1 MRCWHEAGFR
11 HHWRR
16 FAPAF
21 TGAPWHARLW
31 GVRNRAAIQN
41 WMPWH
46 ALTSSSASRMGS
58 VVSIKVALSL
68 RRSLEAEG
76 SILWLWPSARIGMSR
91 DEEWMW
97 CAWWDMK
104 NTKNTTDL
112 DVFFIH
118 QLLLLLLNPSELN
131 LKSCVFTWDPV
142 ILQSGGALQ
151 TTFDGLVGM
160 TRRGISSHVSSFGWA
175 QVQTAGSFHQL
186 LDWIVGESQRC
197 DFTTADVVAMELS
210 CNISAYYAQCLS
222 INLLWHVCHQWLP
235 IFGSD
240 HLIWSFLGVTT
251 RPCGQRMTEAPA
263 ASLLFASSR
272 GATWMAF
279 RSKANVSGCAG
290 RYCNILSILWYIHPH
305 GRDVWTCLHWSSPK
319 RSTVVKCFSRSCRG
333 QPWSYKRKG
342 LPRPCCRC
350 HCPGRHQIRS
360 HLAHVGHP
368 IVTWL
373 PMEAIFNC
381 YRGLPQKLPLRPVS
395 PPYKTLKWPTVVPWC
410 PMAQVGDG
418 QYSVLSSQSTPRRT
432 PRHFLHRSWVQLR
445 VQSAKKE
452 YWVLHTLQMTEA
464 KDKKYSFV
472 PGWPATFQVTTSHLT
487 PTLNATSR
495 YPRICLRPCLTTAPC
510 GGSPSVRT
518 SEGGAEWKWAW
529 RKSSFKN

>member
-46 ALTSSSASRMGS
+46 GLTSSSASRMGS

-97 CAWWDMK
+97 CAWWDIK

-131 LKSCVFTWDPV
+131 LKFCVFTWDPV

-175 QVQTAGSFHQL
+175 QVQIAGSFHQL

-210 CNISAYYAQCLS
+210 WNISAYYAQCLS

-235 IFGSD
+235 ILGVIIWSD
-240 HLIWSFLGVTT
+240 HFWEWPPGL
-251 RPCGQRMTEAPA
+251 A
-263 ASLLFASSR
+263 ANGWPRLLQ
-272 GATWMAF
+272 
-279 RSKANVSGCAG
+279 
-290 RYCNILSILWYIHPH
+290 L
-305 GRDVWTCLHWSSPK
+305 
-319 RSTVVKCFSRSCRG
+319 
-333 QPWSYKRKG
+333 
-342 LPRPCCRC
+342 PCCSHHHGALLGWLFEAKQMCQDVLGDIAIYYRYYDIFIPMGGMFEYVCIC
-350 HCPGRHQIRS
+350 H
-360 HLAHVGHP
+360 
-368 IVTWL
+368 
-373 PMEAIFNC
+373 
-381 YRGLPQKLPLRPVS
+381 PQK
-395 PPYKTLKWPTVVPWC
+395 
-410 PMAQVGDG
+410 G
-418 QYSVLSSQSTPRRT
+418 VL
-432 PRHFLHRSWVQLR
+432 
-445 VQSAKKE
+445 
-452 YWVLHTLQMTEA
+452 
-464 KDKKYSFV
+464 
-472 PGWPATFQVTTSHLT
+472 
-487 PTLNATSR
+487 
-495 YPRICLRPCLTTAPC
+495 
-510 GGSPSVRT
+510 
-518 SEGGAEWKWAW
+518 
-529 RKSSFKN
+529 